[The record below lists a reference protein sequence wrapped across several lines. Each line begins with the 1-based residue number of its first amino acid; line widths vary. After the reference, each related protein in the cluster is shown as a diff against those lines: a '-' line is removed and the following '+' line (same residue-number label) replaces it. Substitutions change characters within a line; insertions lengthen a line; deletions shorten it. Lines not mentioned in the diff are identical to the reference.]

1 MLGESF
7 PSEGISRSAIF
18 RPKTA
23 ETIGQKP
30 VVVFCGDSITR
41 GEYSYDWVSHLKTIF
56 GDRVDVHNEGYNS
69 FTVDSYI
76 KQKSENIINQYSNA
90 SDIIISLGTNDA
102 NAQWR
107 HPEDPNYSKEKFRE
121 NYLKLINNFKDKLPN
136 AKIAITTIPNI
147 GEDTT
152 HPAYKLGLEYN
163 EIIKEVAAETKVEL
177 LPVFEMIQNEYK
189 EDTREIKPKFKHTIF
204 GEVASMAKNIFEHKI
219 LKKDYAD
226 IAQSS
231 GYKKKVD
238 ELHLNKS
245 AKVFAACSVWFIKK
259 NHPSLQT
266 S

>member
-1 MLGESF
+1 MFTETLSNPEI
-7 PSEGISRSAIF
+7 ISH
-18 RPKTA
+18 
-23 ETIGQKP
+23 KP
-30 VVVFCGDSITR
+30 IVIFCGDSITR
-41 GEYSYDWVSHLKTIF
+41 GQYSYDWISHVKTIF
-56 GDRVDVHNEGYNS
+56 GNKVDVYNEGYNS
-69 FTVDSYI
+69 FTVDNYM
-76 KQKSENIINQYSNA
+76 KLKAENIVNKYKNATDIDIIAGFGTNCSNA
-90 SDIIISLGTNDA
+90 EG
-102 NAQWR
+102 R
-107 HPEDPNYSKEKFRE
+107 HPEDPNYSKEKFKE

-163 EIIKEVAAETKVEL
+163 EIIKEVTVETKVEL

-189 EDTREIKPKFKHTIF
+189 EDTRVIKPKFKHTIF